1 MGRLNKIYKLG
12 IINYKLA
19 HVNWSSSKLPQSFN
33 ATLAPLNLGKI
44 FGTALI
50 TLIEAELIF
59 LQKKT
64 FGNFLQVSA
73 LFKAA
78 KLKKSPNKPFTIEI
92 KPDNINW

>member
-33 ATLAPLNLGKI
+33 AIKSRQDFWHGSDNPDRSWAD
-44 FGTALI
+44 
-50 TLIEAELIF
+50 F